1 MLRRRAASLVV
12 VVACLISGC
21 SPSSPVS
28 NDVSPSESGE
38 SPQALSEESWPT
50 FGRQEMDSVDVDVE
64 RTLMLETALP
74 DYSADVFGEG
84 VSAVWVTDNPDA
96 VEIKSDL
103 GLGGE
108 SVSWNY
114 TTQDDDL
121 QTTKV
126 EFASP
131 TVAYVVE
138 SPPIEQMTLEGPG
151 SRVMRLA
158 LDTKGV
164 DEVQAPTGMHW
175 NPWSARLTTGPSG
188 TYAVARSTPES
199 RDCLVRINDLDVEV
213 VECLDQQQISFTK
226 FSPDGMGALTFP
238 WGENI
243 IDCRKLWN
251 IPLDGGEPSQV
262 GPEDECLRYDGVM
275 LDGWEIWTQINPK
288 MPEALPLSALL
299 ADGPDGQ
306 KLTFG
311 FAASGSLEV
320 CGEYLYWQK
329 PTHMERDAEG
339 SHQTL
344 RWKPGMEHTEI
355 VWQDKE
361 GDVEGYPYT
370 GPPNCVD
377 GIVNMVEEDMEAG
390 STDSLIQRLY
400 TLSVNA
406 QS

>member
-1 MLRRRAASLVV
+1 
-12 VVACLISGC
+12 
-21 SPSSPVS
+21 
-28 NDVSPSESGE
+28 
-38 SPQALSEESWPT
+38 
-50 FGRQEMDSVDVDVE
+50 
-64 RTLMLETALP
+64 
-74 DYSADVFGEG
+74 
-84 VSAVWVTDNPDA
+84 
-96 VEIKSDL
+96 
-103 GLGGE
+103 
-108 SVSWNY
+108 
-114 TTQDDDL
+114 
-121 QTTKV
+121 
-126 EFASP
+126 
-131 TVAYVVE
+131 
-138 SPPIEQMTLEGPG
+138 
-151 SRVMRLA
+151 MRLA

-213 VECLDQQQISFTK
+213 VACLDQQQISFTK
-226 FSPDGMGALTFP
+226 FSPDGMGVLTFP

-406 QS
+406 PS